1 MQKLN
6 FNQQPVVFLFRDKSI
21 INIFFLAI
29 LAVAVHLHFF
39 VDAPP
44 VIADDNDGLFSFV
57 LRKYVSGLSPTV
69 LFVLYLAMVLIQAIR
84 LNMVLSDLRMFQAT
98 NYTAAMAYVLLSGM
112 FTQWCS
118 ITAALVANFL
128 LIWLFVKLSR
138 LYNHPSPKT
147 LLFNIGFIVGLA
159 VLCYH
164 PTALLVLVVLF
175 ALAVVRPFNIAEWL
189 ILLMG
194 ILAPFYFVASWLF
207 LRDHL
212 NTFPSYIP
220 HLQFDLPPAKWDIP
234 FISSLA
240 ILVAM
245 LLAGLFS
252 WQVTNKRMVIQIRK
266 TWGVMVVMLLILLP
280 IPFIFDNAG
289 IESGVLAL
297 VPMGAFAGYAFS
309 YPRRMVLPNLLFWLA
324 VCVVAYNNW
333 WLITHR

>member
-1 MQKLN
+1 M
-6 FNQQPVVFLFRDKSI
+6 VFLFRDKSI
-21 INIFFLAI
+21 ANIFFLVI
-29 LAVAVHLHFF
+29 LAVGVHLHFF
-39 VDAPP
+39 IDAPP
-44 VIADDNDGLFSFV
+44 VIAGVNDGLFSLV
-57 LRKYVSGLSPTV
+57 LQKYIMGLPSTV
-69 LFVLYLAMVLIQAIR
+69 LFLLYIAIVLVQAIR
-84 LNMVLSDLRMFQAT
+84 LNMVLTDLRMFQTT

-112 FTQWCS
+112 LTQWCS

-164 PTALLVLVVLF
+164 PTALLILVVLF

-194 ILAPFYFVASWLF
+194 ILAPYYFLASWLF
-207 LRDHL
+207 LRDHFS
-212 NTFPSYIP
+212 TF
-220 HLQFDLPPAKWDIP
+220 HLYLPYLRLDLPPAKWDAALIA
-234 FISSLA
+234 SLA

-245 LLAGLFS
+245 LLAGLFA
-252 WQVTNKRMVIQIRK
+252 WQVSNKRMVIQIRK
-266 TWGVMVVMLLILLP
+266 NWGVMVVMLLILLP
-280 IPFIFDNAG
+280 IPFIFENAG

-309 YPRRMVLPNLLFWLA
+309 YPRRLMLPNFLFWLA
-324 VCVVAYNNW
+324 VCIVIYNNW
-333 WLITHR
+333 WLITHK